1 MENDDKKGVDVVR
14 KLVPLLLITLLLAGC
29 VGGTQVKIAE
39 LEWEYPSGYLST
51 GYLRGTVKNT
61 GRVGIRYM
69 EIGVQLKQNG
79 VVVASGWTNLTR
91 LAPGEERAFKI
102 IVFDF
107 PPGEFEYQVFWST
120 SPGGVPM

>member
-1 MENDDKKGVDVVR
+1 MVR

-61 GRVGIRYM
+61 GRVGIRYL

>member
-1 MENDDKKGVDVVR
+1 VENDDKKGVDVVR

-69 EIGVQLKQNG
+69 EIGVQLKQN
-79 VVVASGWTNLTR
+79 
-91 LAPGEERAFKI
+91 
-102 IVFDF
+102 VFDF